1 MENEMAHRTNVDT
14 ADIQALIKQLGHR
27 DIATREQAYN
37 SLRQIGE
44 EAVKDLTA
52 ALSNPSG
59 IVRWEAAKLLDEIG
73 FEWVSHADEKTV
85 KSLVND
91 LGSKNA
97 LVRVRARK
105 ALVSIG
111 PKAINFLAEAFR
123 TSKVRVCRWE
133 AMKAL
138 SQIADPST
146 VMVFIK
152 ALRDE
157 SFEIRWLASEGLV
170 AAGNSSLIPLLRELA
185 SQTDSLW
192 LREGAHRTLHGI
204 RITKGYEEIKPVL
217 TALEDVQAPLRVPF
231 VAKAVLERLEGQSW

>member
-1 MENEMAHRTNVDT
+1 MAYKTQIDT
-14 ADIQALIKQLGHR
+14 QEIQALIKQLGNR
-27 DIATREQAYN
+27 NTDTREKAYTR
-37 SLRQIGE
+37 LRAIGE
-44 EAVKDLTA
+44 AAVKDLTT
-52 ALSNPSG
+52 ALSNPNG

-73 FEWVSHADEKTV
+73 FEWVSHTDEKTV
-85 KSLVND
+85 KSLIND

-123 TSKVRVCRWE
+123 TSKLRVCRWE

-146 VMVFIK
+146 VTIFIK
-152 ALRDE
+152 ALQDE

-170 AAGNSSLIPLLRELA
+170 AAGTASLIPLLRELA
-185 SQTDSLW
+185 SQSDSLR

-204 RITKGYEEIKPVL
+204 RITKGYEVIKPVL

-231 VAKAVLERLEGQSW
+231 VAKAALEKLEGQL